1 VAPAS
6 VVAAEA
12 VPLAWPRPP
21 AQDAAAVEV
30 EVEAAAVPLA

>member
-12 VPLAWPRPP
+12 VPPAWPRPP
-21 AQDAAAVEV
+21 AQDAVV
-30 EVEAAAVPLA
+30 EVEAVPLA